1 MKGSARD
8 IGSGVCSH
16 QIHAFSVL
24 MACYSAFISNRE
36 NQLATRG
43 SSATKQEISF
53 TAMPLQYQSTKL
65 NGLDKFSN
73 MSHVLSQLLES
84 VQVSNSGY
92 L

>member
-1 MKGSARD
+1 MTVSSLISNITVKGPARD

-16 QIHAFSVL
+16 QIHAFSVP

-53 TAMPLQYQSTKL
+53 TAMPLQYQSPTKL
-65 NGLDKFSN
+65 DGLDKFSN
-73 MSHVLSQLLES
+73 
-84 VQVSNSGY
+84 
-92 L
+92 